1 MEAMKDGATA
11 ERVLDAAQRLVQS
24 RGFNGFSYADI
35 AAELGIRK
43 ASLHYHFP
51 TKDQLGRALMARYRE
66 RFRGALAGIEAAT
79 PDARERLRRYAKLYL
94 SVLRDEDR
102 MCLCGMLAADFNTLA
117 RPVRDEVRR
126 FFDDNEAWLSRVL
139 EAGRK
144 AGTLAFK
151 GPAPARAVS
160 LVSGLEGAMLVARS
174 TRGARRFEETARC
187 LLSSV
192 GA

>member
-1 MEAMKDGATA
+1 MGAVKDASTV
-11 ERVLDAAQRLVQS
+11 ERILDVAQRLVQS

-43 ASLHYHFP
+43 ASLHYHYP

-79 PDARERLRRYAKLYL
+79 SDARLRLRRYAKLYL
-94 SVLRDEDR
+94 SVLRNEDR
-102 MCLCGMLAADFNTLA
+102 MCLCGMLAADFTTLA

-126 FFDDNEAWLSRVL
+126 FFDDNEAWLSGVL
-139 EAGRK
+139 ESGRK

-151 GPAPARAVS
+151 GAAPARALA

-174 TRGARRFEETARC
+174 TSGARRFEETARC
-187 LLSSV
+187 LLSAV

>member
-1 MEAMKDGATA
+1 VRDGTTA

-35 AAELGIRK
+35 AEELGIRK

-51 TKDQLGRALMARYRE
+51 TKDLLGRALMARYRE
-66 RFRGALAGIEAAT
+66 RFRGALEGIEGAT
-79 PDARERLRRYAKLYL
+79 SDARERLRRYAKLYL
-94 SVLRDEDR
+94 SVLRNEGR
-102 MCLCGMLAADFNTLA
+102 MCLCGMLAADFTTLA
-117 RPVRDEVRR
+117 RPLRNEVRA
-126 FFDDNEAWLSRVL
+126 FFDDNEAWLAKVL

-144 AGTLAFK
+144 SGALAFK
-151 GPAPARAVS
+151 GPPAARAVV

-174 TRGARRFEETARC
+174 TRGARRFEETARG
-187 LLSSV
+187 LLEAV